1 LPLRSLNAFGVAV
14 PEYQALRTNRYL
26 LVKYADGTYQ
36 FFDTARDPN
45 ELDDLAGTA
54 SPQVV
59 RPLVQTL
66 NSLERCRA
74 ASCRRAEDAAR

>member
-1 LPLRSLNAFGVAV
+1 VAV
-14 PEYQALRTNRYL
+14 PEYQALRTGRSL
-26 LVKYADGTYQ
+26 LVEYADGTYQ
-36 FFDTARDPN
+36 LFDTVRDPN

-54 SPQVV
+54 PSQVV

-74 ASCRRAEDAAR
+74 TSCRRAENAAR